1 MKAEKSTSN
10 PSIFD
15 NIDIPKNKGK
25 ERMDMKIL
33 LKILF
38 APIMALMWIAIKAGV
53 VFTYISG
60 LVLGIVSGIIA
71 LISIVYLL
79 TGGITNGLIGL
90 VIAYLVSPY
99 GIPTFAV
106 MILGVVQK
114 IRLGLQDC
122 IYR

>member
-1 MKAEKSTSN
+1 
-10 PSIFD
+10 
-15 NIDIPKNKGK
+15 
-25 ERMDMKIL
+25 MKIL

-60 LVLGIVSGIIA
+60 LALGIVSGIIA

-106 MILGVVQK
+106 MILSVVQR